1 MVLEIFGVFDLKLYK
16 EKVMVVDNTKEYNAQ
31 SIQVLEGLEPVRK
44 RPGMYIGST
53 GSSGYHHL
61 VYEVVDNSIDEAIAG
76 FCKNIKVI
84 IEPGDIVTVEDDGRG
99 IPVDIHPEYKVSA
112 LQLVMTKLHAGGKFD
127 NKAYKVSGGLHGVG
141 VSVVNALSEFLEVYV
156 KREGKLYYQKYRR
169 GVPETDVLVKKEG
182 IKETGTIV
190 RFKPDREIFDKGVT
204 FNYDVLHARLREL
217 AFLNKGVRIQII
229 DKRGKEEKKDEFYYE
244 GGIVEFV
251 NALTQEMKPISD
263 TFYIYGEKTMSDGKL
278 LITEISFRYTTDYDE
293 IGYSYVNSIKTIEG
307 GTHLTGFRSGL
318 TKVMLEFYEKLGFD
332 KKAKVDISGEDV
344 REGLVYVVS
353 VKLPEPQFEGQTK
366 EKLGNSEVKGLVED
380 IVYEKLVPIF
390 EKNLDTVKKILEKV
404 IEAARAREAARKA
417 RELVRRKSAL
427 DSFSLPGKLADCSER
442 DPEKTELFIV
452 EGESAG
458 GSAKQARSREFQAI
472 LPLKGKI
479 MNAEKAR
486 INKLLDNEE
495 IKTIITAIG
504 TSIADTFDISKIRYG
519 KIIIMTDA
527 DVDGSHIRTLLLTFF
542 YRYMKPLIE
551 EGFIYSAMPP
561 LYKISAG
568 QKHYYAYSDEEKDK
582 IIKELKTKN
591 FTVQRY
597 KGLGEMNPEQLW
609 ETTMNPATRKLL
621 RITLEDAIKANN
633 IFSILMGEDV
643 KKRRIFIESYA
654 KEVVDIDI

>member
-1 MVLEIFGVFDLKLYK
+1 MSDK
-16 EKVMVVDNTKEYNAQ
+16 KEYNAQ
-31 SIQVLEGLEPVRK
+31 DIQVLEGLEPVRK
-44 RPGMYIGST
+44 RPGMYVGST
-53 GSSGYHHL
+53 GPSGYHHL

-76 FCKNIKVI
+76 YCKNIKVTI
-84 IEPGDIVTVEDDGRG
+84 YPGDVVEVEDDGRG
-99 IPVDIHPEYKVSA
+99 IPVDIHPQYGISA

-127 NKAYKVSGGLHGVG
+127 NKVYKVSGGLHGVG
-141 VSVVNALSEFLEVYV
+141 VSVVNALSEYLEVFV
-156 KREGKLYYQKYRR
+156 KRDGKLYYQRYRR
-169 GVPETDVLVKKEG
+169 GVPETDVIVKKEG
-182 IKETGTIV
+182 VEGTGTIV
-190 RFKPDREIFDKGVT
+190 RFKPDKTIFDKGVT
-204 FNYDVLHARLREL
+204 FNYEVLHSRLNEL
-217 AFLNKGVRIQII
+217 AFLNKGVRIELVDERIK
-229 DKRGKEEKKDEFYYE
+229 KRDVFYYE

-251 NALTQEMKPISD
+251 EALTKENKCITG
-263 TFYIYGEKTMSDGKL
+263 TFYIYGENSLSDGRP
-278 LITEISFRYTTDYDE
+278 IIVEIAFRYTTEYDE
-293 IGYSYVNSIKTIEG
+293 IGYTYVNSIKTIEG

-332 KKAKVDISGEDV
+332 KKAKIELTGEDI
-344 REGLVYVVS
+344 REGIVYVVS

-366 EKLGNSEVKGLVED
+366 TKLGNSEVRSIVED

-390 EKNLDTVKKILEKV
+390 EKNLDAVKKVLEKA

-427 DSFSLPGKLADCSER
+427 DSFMLPSKLADCSER

-458 GSAKQARSREFQAI
+458 GSAKQARNREFQAI
-472 LPLKGKI
+472 LPLRGKI
-479 MNAEKAR
+479 LNAEKAR
-486 INKLLDNEE
+486 LARLLDNEE

-504 TSIADTFDISKIRYG
+504 TGIAEDFDISKVRYG

-551 EGFIYSAMPP
+551 EGYIYSALPP
-561 LYKISAG
+561 LYKISVG
-568 QKHYYAYSDEEKDK
+568 KTNYYAYSDEEKEK
-582 IIKELKTKN
+582 IVRSLKGKN

-609 ETTMNPATRKLL
+609 ETTMNPETRKLL
-621 RITLEDAIKANN
+621 KITLEDAIKANN

-643 KKRRIFIESYA
+643 KRRKEFIETYA
-654 KEVVDIDI
+654 KEVVEIDI

>member
-1 MVLEIFGVFDLKLYK
+1 
-16 EKVMVVDNTKEYNAQ
+16 MVVDNTKEYNAQ

-217 AFLNKGVRIQII
+217 AFLNKGVRIQIT

-504 TSIADTFDISKIRYG
+504 TGIADTFDISKIRYG

>member
-1 MVLEIFGVFDLKLYK
+1 MSDK
-16 EKVMVVDNTKEYNAQ
+16 KEYNAQ
-31 SIQVLEGLEPVRK
+31 DIQVLEGLEPVRK
-44 RPGMYIGST
+44 RPGMYVGST
-53 GSSGYHHL
+53 GPSGYHHL

-76 FCKNIKVI
+76 YCKNIKVTI
-84 IEPGDIVTVEDDGRG
+84 HPGDIVEVEDDGRG
-99 IPVDIHPEYKVSA
+99 IPVDIHPQYGISA

-127 NKAYKVSGGLHGVG
+127 NKVYKVSGGLHGVG
-141 VSVVNALSEFLEVYV
+141 VSVVNALSEYLEVFV
-156 KREGKLYYQKYRR
+156 KRDGKLYYQRYRR
-169 GVPETDVLVKKEG
+169 GVPETDVIVKKEG
-182 IKETGTIV
+182 VEGTGTIV
-190 RFKPDREIFDKGVT
+190 RFKPDKTIFDKGVT
-204 FNYDVLHARLREL
+204 FNYEVLHSRLNEL
-217 AFLNKGVRIQII
+217 AFLNKGVRIELVDERIK
-229 DKRGKEEKKDEFYYE
+229 KRDVFYYE

-251 NALTQEMKPISD
+251 EALTKENKCITG
-263 TFYIYGEKTMSDGKL
+263 TFYIYGENSLSDSRP
-278 LITEISFRYTTDYDE
+278 IIVEIAFRYTTEYDE
-293 IGYSYVNSIKTIEG
+293 IGYTYVNSIKTIEG

-332 KKAKVDISGEDV
+332 KKAKIELTGEDI
-344 REGLVYVVS
+344 REGIVYVVS

-366 EKLGNSEVKGLVED
+366 TKLGNSEVRSIVED

-390 EKNLDTVKKILEKV
+390 EKNLDAVKKILEKA

-427 DSFSLPGKLADCSER
+427 DSFMLPSKLADCSER

-458 GSAKQARSREFQAI
+458 GSAKQARNREFQAI
-472 LPLKGKI
+472 LPLRGKI
-479 MNAEKAR
+479 LNAEKAR
-486 INKLLDNEE
+486 LARLLDNEE

-504 TSIADTFDISKIRYG
+504 TGIAEDFDVSKVRYG

-551 EGFIYSAMPP
+551 EGYIYSALPP
-561 LYKISAG
+561 LYKISVG
-568 QKHYYAYSDEEKDK
+568 KTNYYAYSDEEKEK
-582 IIKELKTKN
+582 IVKSLKGKN

-609 ETTMNPATRKLL
+609 ETTMNPETRKLL
-621 RITLEDAIKANN
+621 KITLEDAIKANN

-643 KKRRIFIESYA
+643 KKRKEFIETYA
-654 KEVVDIDI
+654 KEVVEIDI

>member
-1 MVLEIFGVFDLKLYK
+1 MSDK
-16 EKVMVVDNTKEYNAQ
+16 KEYNAQ
-31 SIQVLEGLEPVRK
+31 DIQVLEGLEPVRK
-44 RPGMYIGST
+44 RPGMYVGST
-53 GSSGYHHL
+53 GPSGYHHL

-76 FCKNIKVI
+76 YCKNIKVTI
-84 IEPGDIVTVEDDGRG
+84 HPGDIVEVEDDGRG
-99 IPVDIHPEYKVSA
+99 IPVDIHPQYGISA

-127 NKAYKVSGGLHGVG
+127 NKVYKVSGGLHGVG
-141 VSVVNALSEFLEVYV
+141 VSVVNALSEYLEVFV
-156 KREGKLYYQKYRR
+156 KRDGKLYYQRYRR
-169 GVPETDVLVKKEG
+169 GVPETDVIVKKEG
-182 IKETGTIV
+182 VEGTGTIV
-190 RFKPDREIFDKGVT
+190 RFKPDKTIFDKGVT
-204 FNYDVLHARLREL
+204 FNYEVLHSRLNEL
-217 AFLNKGVRIQII
+217 AFLNKGVRIELVDERIK
-229 DKRGKEEKKDEFYYE
+229 KRDVFYYE

-251 NALTQEMKPISD
+251 EALTKENKCITG
-263 TFYIYGEKTMSDGKL
+263 TFYIYGENSLSDGRP
-278 LITEISFRYTTDYDE
+278 IIVEIAFRYTTEYDE
-293 IGYSYVNSIKTIEG
+293 IGYTYVNSIKTIEG

-332 KKAKVDISGEDV
+332 KKAKIELTGEDI
-344 REGLVYVVS
+344 REGIAYVVS

-366 EKLGNSEVKGLVED
+366 TKLGNSEVRSIVED

-390 EKNLDTVKKILEKV
+390 EKNLDAVKKILEKA

-427 DSFSLPGKLADCSER
+427 DSFMLPSKLADCSER

-458 GSAKQARSREFQAI
+458 GSAKQARNREFQAI
-472 LPLKGKI
+472 LPLRGKI
-479 MNAEKAR
+479 LNAEKAR
-486 INKLLDNEE
+486 LARLLDNEE

-504 TSIADTFDISKIRYG
+504 TGIAEDFDISKARYG

-551 EGFIYSAMPP
+551 EGYIYSALPP
-561 LYKISAG
+561 LYKISVG
-568 QKHYYAYSDEEKDK
+568 KTNYYAYSDEEKGK
-582 IIKELKTKN
+582 IVKSLKGKN

-609 ETTMNPATRKLL
+609 ETTMNPETRKLL
-621 RITLEDAIKANN
+621 KITLEDAIKANN

-643 KKRRIFIESYA
+643 KKRKEFIETYA
-654 KEVVDIDI
+654 KEVVEIDI

>member
-1 MVLEIFGVFDLKLYK
+1 MSDK
-16 EKVMVVDNTKEYNAQ
+16 KEYNAQ
-31 SIQVLEGLEPVRK
+31 DIQVLEGLEPVRK
-44 RPGMYIGST
+44 RPGMYVGST
-53 GSSGYHHL
+53 GPSGYHHL

-76 FCKNIKVI
+76 YCKNIKVTI
-84 IEPGDIVTVEDDGRG
+84 HPGDIVEVEDDGRG
-99 IPVDIHPEYKVSA
+99 IPVDIHPQYGISA

-127 NKAYKVSGGLHGVG
+127 NKVYKVSGGLHGVG
-141 VSVVNALSEFLEVYV
+141 VSVVNALSEYLEVFV
-156 KREGKLYYQKYRR
+156 KRDGKLYYQRYRR
-169 GVPETDVLVKKEG
+169 GVPETDVIVKKECVEG
-182 IKETGTIV
+182 TGTIV
-190 RFKPDREIFDKGVT
+190 RFKPDKTIFDKGVT
-204 FNYDVLHARLREL
+204 FNYEVLHSRLNEL
-217 AFLNKGVRIQII
+217 AFLNKGVRIELVDERIK
-229 DKRGKEEKKDEFYYE
+229 KRDVFYYE

-251 NALTQEMKPISD
+251 EALTKENKCITG
-263 TFYIYGEKTMSDGKL
+263 TFYIYGENSLSDGRT
-278 LITEISFRYTTDYDE
+278 IIVEIAFRYTTEYDE
-293 IGYSYVNSIKTIEG
+293 IGYTYVNSIKTIEG

-332 KKAKVDISGEDV
+332 KKAKIELTGEDI
-344 REGLVYVVS
+344 REGIAYVVS

-366 EKLGNSEVKGLVED
+366 TKLGNSEVRSIVED

-390 EKNLDTVKKILEKV
+390 EKNLDAVKKILEKA

-427 DSFSLPGKLADCSER
+427 DSFMLPSKLADCSER

-458 GSAKQARSREFQAI
+458 GSAKQARNREFQAI
-472 LPLKGKI
+472 LPLRGKI
-479 MNAEKAR
+479 LNAEKAR
-486 INKLLDNEE
+486 LARLLDNEE

-504 TSIADTFDISKIRYG
+504 TGIAEDFDISKARYG

-551 EGFIYSAMPP
+551 EGYIYSALPP
-561 LYKISAG
+561 LYKISVG
-568 QKHYYAYSDEEKDK
+568 KTNYYAYSDEEKEK
-582 IIKELKTKN
+582 IVKSLKGKN

-609 ETTMNPATRKLL
+609 ETTMNPETRKLL
-621 RITLEDAIKANN
+621 KITLEDAIKANN

-643 KKRRIFIESYA
+643 KKRKEFIETYA
-654 KEVVDIDI
+654 KEVVEIDI

>member
-1 MVLEIFGVFDLKLYK
+1 MSDK
-16 EKVMVVDNTKEYNAQ
+16 KEYNAQ
-31 SIQVLEGLEPVRK
+31 DIQVLEGLEPVRK
-44 RPGMYIGST
+44 RPGMYVGST
-53 GSSGYHHL
+53 GPSGYHHL

-76 FCKNIKVI
+76 YCKNIKVTI
-84 IEPGDIVTVEDDGRG
+84 HPGDVVEVEDDGRG
-99 IPVDIHPEYKVSA
+99 IPVDIHPQYGISA

-127 NKAYKVSGGLHGVG
+127 NKVYKVSGGLHGVG
-141 VSVVNALSEFLEVYV
+141 VSVVNALSEYLEVFV
-156 KREGKLYYQKYRR
+156 KRDGKLYYQRYRR
-169 GVPETDVLVKKEG
+169 GIPETDVIVKKEG
-182 IKETGTIV
+182 VEGTGTIV
-190 RFKPDREIFDKGVT
+190 RFKPDKTIFDKGVT
-204 FNYDVLHARLREL
+204 FNYEVLHSRLNEL
-217 AFLNKGVRIQII
+217 AFLNKGVRIELVDERIG
-229 DKRGKEEKKDEFYYE
+229 KRDVFYYE

-251 NALTQEMKPISD
+251 EALTKENKCITG
-263 TFYIYGEKTMSDGKL
+263 TFYIYSENSLSDGRP
-278 LITEISFRYTTDYDE
+278 IIVEIAFRYTTEYDE
-293 IGYSYVNSIKTIEG
+293 IGYTYVNSIKTIEG

-332 KKAKVDISGEDV
+332 KKAKIELTGEDI
-344 REGLVYVVS
+344 REGIVYVVS

-366 EKLGNSEVKGLVED
+366 TKLGNSEVRSIVED

-390 EKNLDTVKKILEKV
+390 EKNLDAVKKILEKA

-427 DSFSLPGKLADCSER
+427 DSFMLPSKLADCSER

-458 GSAKQARSREFQAI
+458 GSAKQARNREFQAI
-472 LPLKGKI
+472 LPLRGKI
-479 MNAEKAR
+479 LNAEKAR
-486 INKLLDNEE
+486 LARLLDNEE

-504 TSIADTFDISKIRYG
+504 TGIAEDFDISKVRYG

-551 EGFIYSAMPP
+551 EGYVYSALPP
-561 LYKISAG
+561 LYKISVG
-568 QKHYYAYSDEEKDK
+568 KTNYYAYSDEEKEK
-582 IIKELKTKN
+582 IVKSLKGKN

-609 ETTMNPATRKLL
+609 ETTMNPETRKLL
-621 RITLEDAIKANN
+621 KITLEDAIKANN

-643 KKRRIFIESYA
+643 KRRKEFIETYA
-654 KEVVDIDI
+654 KEVVEIDI

>member
-1 MVLEIFGVFDLKLYK
+1 MEIFGVFDLKLYK

-217 AFLNKGVRIQII
+217 AFLNKGVRIQIT

-504 TSIADTFDISKIRYG
+504 TGIADTFDISKIRYG

>member
-1 MVLEIFGVFDLKLYK
+1 MNDK
-16 EKVMVVDNTKEYNAQ
+16 KEYNAQ
-31 SIQVLEGLEPVRK
+31 DIQVLEGLEPVRK
-44 RPGMYIGST
+44 RPGMYVGST
-53 GSSGYHHL
+53 GPSGYHHL

-76 FCKNIKVI
+76 YCKNIKVTI
-84 IEPGDIVTVEDDGRG
+84 HPGDIVEVEDDGRG
-99 IPVDIHPEYKVSA
+99 IPVDIHPQYGISA

-127 NKAYKVSGGLHGVG
+127 NKVYKVSGGLHGVG
-141 VSVVNALSEFLEVYV
+141 VSVVNALSEYLEVFV
-156 KREGKLYYQKYRR
+156 KRDGKLYYQRYRR
-169 GVPETDVLVKKEG
+169 GVPETDVIVKKEG
-182 IKETGTIV
+182 VEGTGTIV
-190 RFKPDREIFDKGVT
+190 RFKPDKTIFDKGVT
-204 FNYDVLHARLREL
+204 FNYEVLHSRLNEL
-217 AFLNKGVRIQII
+217 AFLNKGVRIELVDERIK
-229 DKRGKEEKKDEFYYE
+229 KRDVFYYE

-251 NALTQEMKPISD
+251 EALTKENKCITG
-263 TFYIYGEKTMSDGKL
+263 TFYIYGENSLSDGRT
-278 LITEISFRYTTDYDE
+278 IIVEIAFRYTTEYDE
-293 IGYSYVNSIKTIEG
+293 IGYTYVNSIKTIEG

-332 KKAKVDISGEDV
+332 KKAKIELTGEDI
-344 REGLVYVVS
+344 REGIAYVVS

-366 EKLGNSEVKGLVED
+366 TKLGNSEVRSIVED

-390 EKNLDTVKKILEKV
+390 EKNLDAVKKILEKA

-427 DSFSLPGKLADCSER
+427 DSFMLPSKLADCSER

-458 GSAKQARSREFQAI
+458 GSAKQARNREFQAI
-472 LPLKGKI
+472 LPLRGKI
-479 MNAEKAR
+479 LNAEKAR
-486 INKLLDNEE
+486 LARLLDNEE

-504 TSIADTFDISKIRYG
+504 TGIAEDFDISKARYG

-551 EGFIYSAMPP
+551 EGYIYSALPP
-561 LYKISAG
+561 LYKISVG
-568 QKHYYAYSDEEKDK
+568 KTNYYAYSDEEKEK
-582 IIKELKTKN
+582 IVKSLKGKN

-609 ETTMNPATRKLL
+609 ETTMNPETRKLL
-621 RITLEDAIKANN
+621 KITLEDAIKANN

-643 KKRRIFIESYA
+643 KKRKEFIETYA
-654 KEVVDIDI
+654 KEVVEIDI

>member
-1 MVLEIFGVFDLKLYK
+1 MSDK
-16 EKVMVVDNTKEYNAQ
+16 KEYNAQ
-31 SIQVLEGLEPVRK
+31 DIQVLEGLEPVRK
-44 RPGMYIGST
+44 RPGMYVGST
-53 GSSGYHHL
+53 GPSGYHHL

-76 FCKNIKVI
+76 YCKNIKVTI
-84 IEPGDIVTVEDDGRG
+84 HPGDIVEVEDDGRG
-99 IPVDIHPEYKVSA
+99 IPVDIHPQYGISA

-127 NKAYKVSGGLHGVG
+127 NKVYKVSGGLHGVG
-141 VSVVNALSEFLEVYV
+141 VSVVNALSEYLEVFV
-156 KREGKLYYQKYRR
+156 KRDGKLYYQRYRR
-169 GVPETDVLVKKEG
+169 GVPETDVIVKKEG
-182 IKETGTIV
+182 VEGTGTIV
-190 RFKPDREIFDKGVT
+190 RFKPDKTIFDKGVT
-204 FNYDVLHARLREL
+204 FNYEVLHSRLNEL
-217 AFLNKGVRIQII
+217 AFLNKGVRIELVDERIK
-229 DKRGKEEKKDEFYYE
+229 KRDVFYYE

-251 NALTQEMKPISD
+251 EALTKENKCITG
-263 TFYIYGEKTMSDGKL
+263 TFYIYGENSLSDGRP
-278 LITEISFRYTTDYDE
+278 IIVEIAFRYTTEYDE
-293 IGYSYVNSIKTIEG
+293 IGYTYVNSIKTIEG

-332 KKAKVDISGEDV
+332 KKAKIELTGEDI
-344 REGLVYVVS
+344 REGIVYVVS

-366 EKLGNSEVKGLVED
+366 TKLGNSEVRSIVED

-390 EKNLDTVKKILEKV
+390 EKNLDAVKKILEKA

-427 DSFSLPGKLADCSER
+427 DSFMLPSKLADCSER

-458 GSAKQARSREFQAI
+458 GSAKQARNREFQAI
-472 LPLKGKI
+472 LPLRGKI
-479 MNAEKAR
+479 LNAEKAR
-486 INKLLDNEE
+486 LARLLDNEE

-504 TSIADTFDISKIRYG
+504 TGIAEDFDISKVRYG

-551 EGFIYSAMPP
+551 EGYIYSALPP
-561 LYKISAG
+561 LYKISVG
-568 QKHYYAYSDEEKDK
+568 KTNYYAYSDEEKEK
-582 IIKELKTKN
+582 IVKSLKGKN

-609 ETTMNPATRKLL
+609 ETTMNPETRKLL
-621 RITLEDAIKANN
+621 KITLEDAIKANN

-643 KKRRIFIESYA
+643 KRRKEFIETYA
-654 KEVVDIDI
+654 KEVVEIDI

>member
-1 MVLEIFGVFDLKLYK
+1 MSDK
-16 EKVMVVDNTKEYNAQ
+16 KEYNAQ
-31 SIQVLEGLEPVRK
+31 DIQVLEGLEPVRK
-44 RPGMYIGST
+44 RPGMYVGST
-53 GSSGYHHL
+53 GPSGYHHL

-76 FCKNIKVI
+76 YCKNIKVTI
-84 IEPGDIVTVEDDGRG
+84 HPGDVVEVEDDGRG
-99 IPVDIHPEYKVSA
+99 IPVDIHPQYGISA

-127 NKAYKVSGGLHGVG
+127 NKVYKVSGGLHGVG
-141 VSVVNALSEFLEVYV
+141 VSVVNALSEYLEVFV
-156 KREGKLYYQKYRR
+156 KRDGKLYYQRYRR
-169 GVPETDVLVKKEG
+169 GIPETDVIVKKEG
-182 IKETGTIV
+182 VEGTGTIV
-190 RFKPDREIFDKGVT
+190 RFKPDKTIFDKGVT
-204 FNYDVLHARLREL
+204 FNYEVLHSRLNEL
-217 AFLNKGVRIQII
+217 AFLNKGVRIELVDERIK
-229 DKRGKEEKKDEFYYE
+229 KRDVFYYE

-251 NALTQEMKPISD
+251 EALTKENKCITG
-263 TFYIYGEKTMSDGKL
+263 TFYIYGENSLSDGRP
-278 LITEISFRYTTDYDE
+278 IIVEIAFRYTTEYDE
-293 IGYSYVNSIKTIEG
+293 IGYTYVNSIKTIEG

-332 KKAKVDISGEDV
+332 KKAKIELTGEDI
-344 REGLVYVVS
+344 REGIVYVVS

-366 EKLGNSEVKGLVED
+366 TKLGNSEVRSIVED

-390 EKNLDTVKKILEKV
+390 EKNLDAVKKILEKA

-427 DSFSLPGKLADCSER
+427 DSFMLPSKLADCSER

-458 GSAKQARSREFQAI
+458 GSAKQARNREFQAI
-472 LPLKGKI
+472 LPLRGKI
-479 MNAEKAR
+479 LNAEKAR
-486 INKLLDNEE
+486 LARLLDNEE

-504 TSIADTFDISKIRYG
+504 TGIAEDFDISKVRYG

-551 EGFIYSAMPP
+551 EGYVYSALPP
-561 LYKISAG
+561 LYKISVG
-568 QKHYYAYSDEEKDK
+568 RTNYYAYSDEEKEK
-582 IIKELKTKN
+582 IVRSLKGKN

-609 ETTMNPATRKLL
+609 ETTMNPETRKLL
-621 RITLEDAIKANN
+621 KITLEDAIKANN

-643 KKRRIFIESYA
+643 KRRKEFIETYA
-654 KEVVDIDI
+654 KEVVEIDI

>member
-1 MVLEIFGVFDLKLYK
+1 MSDK
-16 EKVMVVDNTKEYNAQ
+16 KEYNAQ
-31 SIQVLEGLEPVRK
+31 DIQVLEGLEPVRK
-44 RPGMYIGST
+44 RPGMYVGST
-53 GSSGYHHL
+53 GPSGYHHL

-76 FCKNIKVI
+76 YCKNIKVTI
-84 IEPGDIVTVEDDGRG
+84 HPGDIVEVEDDGRG
-99 IPVDIHPEYKVSA
+99 IPVDIHPQYGISA

-127 NKAYKVSGGLHGVG
+127 NKVYKVSGGLHGVG
-141 VSVVNALSEFLEVYV
+141 VSVVNALSEYLEVFV
-156 KREGKLYYQKYRR
+156 KRDGKLYYQRYRR
-169 GVPETDVLVKKEG
+169 GVSETDVIVKKEG
-182 IKETGTIV
+182 VEGTGTIV
-190 RFKPDREIFDKGVT
+190 RFKPDKTIFDKGVT
-204 FNYDVLHARLREL
+204 FNYEVLHSRLNEL
-217 AFLNKGVRIQII
+217 AFLNKGVRIELVDERIK
-229 DKRGKEEKKDEFYYE
+229 KRDVFYYE

-251 NALTQEMKPISD
+251 EALTKENKCITG
-263 TFYIYGEKTMSDGKL
+263 TFYIYGENSLSDGRT
-278 LITEISFRYTTDYDE
+278 IIVEIAFRYTTEYDE
-293 IGYSYVNSIKTIEG
+293 IGYTYVNSIKTIEG

-332 KKAKVDISGEDV
+332 KKAKIELTGEDI
-344 REGLVYVVS
+344 REGIAYVVS

-366 EKLGNSEVKGLVED
+366 TKLGNSEVRSIVED

-390 EKNLDTVKKILEKV
+390 EKNLDAVKKILEKA

-427 DSFSLPGKLADCSER
+427 DSFMLPSKLADCSER

-458 GSAKQARSREFQAI
+458 GSAKQARNREFQAI
-472 LPLKGKI
+472 LPLRGKI
-479 MNAEKAR
+479 LNAEKAR
-486 INKLLDNEE
+486 LARLLDNEE

-504 TSIADTFDISKIRYG
+504 TGIAEDFDISKARYG

-551 EGFIYSAMPP
+551 EGYIYSALPP
-561 LYKISAG
+561 LYKISVG
-568 QKHYYAYSDEEKDK
+568 KTNYYAYSDEEKEK
-582 IIKELKTKN
+582 IVKSLKGKN

-609 ETTMNPATRKLL
+609 ETTMNPETRKLL
-621 RITLEDAIKANN
+621 KITLEDAIKANN

-643 KKRRIFIESYA
+643 KKRKEFIETYA
-654 KEVVDIDI
+654 KEVVEIDI

>member
-1 MVLEIFGVFDLKLYK
+1 MSDK
-16 EKVMVVDNTKEYNAQ
+16 KEYNAQ
-31 SIQVLEGLEPVRK
+31 DIQVLEGLEPVRK
-44 RPGMYIGST
+44 RPGMYVGST
-53 GSSGYHHL
+53 GPSGYHHL

-76 FCKNIKVI
+76 YCKNIKVTI
-84 IEPGDIVTVEDDGRG
+84 HPGDIVEVEDDGRG
-99 IPVDIHPEYKVSA
+99 IPVDIHPQYGISA

-127 NKAYKVSGGLHGVG
+127 NKVYKVSGGLHGVG
-141 VSVVNALSEFLEVYV
+141 VSVVNALSEYLEVFV
-156 KREGKLYYQKYRR
+156 KRDGKLYYQRYRR
-169 GVPETDVLVKKEG
+169 GVPETDVIVKKEG
-182 IKETGTIV
+182 VEGTGTIV
-190 RFKPDREIFDKGVT
+190 RFKPDKTIFDKGVT
-204 FNYDVLHARLREL
+204 FNYEVLHSRLNEL
-217 AFLNKGVRIQII
+217 AFLNKGVRIELVDERIK
-229 DKRGKEEKKDEFYYE
+229 KRDVFYYE

-251 NALTQEMKPISD
+251 EALTKENKCITG
-263 TFYIYGEKTMSDGKL
+263 TFYIYGENSLSDGRP
-278 LITEISFRYTTDYDE
+278 IIVEIAFRYTTEYDE
-293 IGYSYVNSIKTIEG
+293 IGYTYVNSIKTIEG

-332 KKAKVDISGEDV
+332 KKAKIELTGEDI
-344 REGLVYVVS
+344 REGIAYVVS

-366 EKLGNSEVKGLVED
+366 TKLGNSEVRSIVED

-390 EKNLDTVKKILEKV
+390 EKNLDAVKKILEKA

-427 DSFSLPGKLADCSER
+427 DSFMLPSKLADCSER

-458 GSAKQARSREFQAI
+458 GSAKQARNREFQAI
-472 LPLKGKI
+472 LPLRGKI
-479 MNAEKAR
+479 LNAEKAR
-486 INKLLDNEE
+486 LARLLDNEE

-504 TSIADTFDISKIRYG
+504 TGIAEDFDISKARYG

-551 EGFIYSAMPP
+551 EGYIYSALPP
-561 LYKISAG
+561 LYKISVG
-568 QKHYYAYSDEEKDK
+568 KTNYYAYSDEEKEK
-582 IIKELKTKN
+582 IVKSLKGKN

-609 ETTMNPATRKLL
+609 ETTMNPETRKLL
-621 RITLEDAIKANN
+621 KITLEDAIKANN

-643 KKRRIFIESYA
+643 RKRKEFIETYA
-654 KEVVDIDI
+654 KEVVEIDI

>member
-1 MVLEIFGVFDLKLYK
+1 MSDK
-16 EKVMVVDNTKEYNAQ
+16 KEYNAQ
-31 SIQVLEGLEPVRK
+31 DIQVLEGLEPVRK
-44 RPGMYIGST
+44 RPGMYVGST
-53 GSSGYHHL
+53 GPSGYHHL

-76 FCKNIKVI
+76 YCKNIKVTI
-84 IEPGDIVTVEDDGRG
+84 HPGDIVEVEDDGRG
-99 IPVDIHPEYKVSA
+99 IPVDIHPQYGISA

-127 NKAYKVSGGLHGVG
+127 NKVYKVSGGLHGVG
-141 VSVVNALSEFLEVYV
+141 VSVVNALSEYLEVFV
-156 KREGKLYYQKYRR
+156 KRGGKLYYQRYRR
-169 GVPETDVLVKKEG
+169 GVPETDVIVKKEG
-182 IKETGTIV
+182 VEGTGTIV
-190 RFKPDREIFDKGVT
+190 RFKPDKTIFDKGVT
-204 FNYDVLHARLREL
+204 FNYEVLHSRLNEL
-217 AFLNKGVRIQII
+217 AFLNKGVRIELVDERIG
-229 DKRGKEEKKDEFYYE
+229 KRDVFYYE

-251 NALTQEMKPISD
+251 EALTKENKCITG
-263 TFYIYGEKTMSDGKL
+263 TFYIYGENSLSDGRP
-278 LITEISFRYTTDYDE
+278 IIVEIAFRYTTEYDE
-293 IGYSYVNSIKTIEG
+293 IGYTYVNSIKTIEG

-332 KKAKVDISGEDV
+332 KKAKIELTGEDI
-344 REGLVYVVS
+344 REGIVYVVS

-366 EKLGNSEVKGLVED
+366 TKLGNSEVRSIVED

-390 EKNLDTVKKILEKV
+390 EKNLDAVKKILEKA

-427 DSFSLPGKLADCSER
+427 DSFMLPSKLADCSER

-458 GSAKQARSREFQAI
+458 GSAKQARNREFQAI
-472 LPLKGKI
+472 LPLRGKI
-479 MNAEKAR
+479 LNAEKAR
-486 INKLLDNEE
+486 LARLLDNEE

-504 TSIADTFDISKIRYG
+504 TGIAEDFDISKVRYG

-551 EGFIYSAMPP
+551 EGYIYSALPP
-561 LYKISAG
+561 LYKISVG
-568 QKHYYAYSDEEKDK
+568 KTNYYAYSDEEKEK
-582 IIKELKTKN
+582 IVKSLKGKN

-609 ETTMNPATRKLL
+609 ETTMSPETRKLL
-621 RITLEDAIKANN
+621 KITLEDAIKANN

-643 KKRRIFIESYA
+643 KRRKEFIETYA
-654 KEVVDIDI
+654 KEVVEIDI

>member
-1 MVLEIFGVFDLKLYK
+1 MSDK
-16 EKVMVVDNTKEYNAQ
+16 KEYNAQ
-31 SIQVLEGLEPVRK
+31 DIQVLEGLEPVRK
-44 RPGMYIGST
+44 RPGMYVGST
-53 GSSGYHHL
+53 GPSGYHHL

-76 FCKNIKVI
+76 YCKNIKVTI
-84 IEPGDIVTVEDDGRG
+84 HPGDIVEVEDDGRG
-99 IPVDIHPEYKVSA
+99 IPVDIHPQYGISA

-127 NKAYKVSGGLHGVG
+127 NKVYKVSGGLHGVG
-141 VSVVNALSEFLEVYV
+141 VSVVNALSEYLEVFV
-156 KREGKLYYQKYRR
+156 KRDGKLYYQRYRR
-169 GVPETDVLVKKEG
+169 GVPETDVIVKKEG
-182 IKETGTIV
+182 VEGTGTIV
-190 RFKPDREIFDKGVT
+190 RFKPDKTIFDKGVT
-204 FNYDVLHARLREL
+204 FNYEVLHSRLNEL
-217 AFLNKGVRIQII
+217 AFLNKGVRIELVDERIK
-229 DKRGKEEKKDEFYYE
+229 KRDVFYYE

-251 NALTQEMKPISD
+251 EALTKENKCITG
-263 TFYIYGEKTMSDGKL
+263 TFYIYGENSLSDGRT
-278 LITEISFRYTTDYDE
+278 IIVEIAFRYTTEYDE
-293 IGYSYVNSIKTIEG
+293 IGYTYVNSIKTIEG

-332 KKAKVDISGEDV
+332 KKAKIELTGEDI
-344 REGLVYVVS
+344 REGIAYVVS

-366 EKLGNSEVKGLVED
+366 TKLGNSEVRSIVED

-390 EKNLDTVKKILEKV
+390 EKNLDAVKKILEKA

-427 DSFSLPGKLADCSER
+427 DSFMLPSKLADCSER

-458 GSAKQARSREFQAI
+458 GSAKQARNREFQAI
-472 LPLKGKI
+472 LPLRGKI
-479 MNAEKAR
+479 LNAEKAR
-486 INKLLDNEE
+486 LARLLDNEE

-504 TSIADTFDISKIRYG
+504 TGIAEDFDISKARYG

-551 EGFIYSAMPP
+551 EGYIYSALPP
-561 LYKISAG
+561 LYKISVG
-568 QKHYYAYSDEEKDK
+568 KTNYYAYSDEEKEK
-582 IIKELKTKN
+582 IVKSLKGKN

-609 ETTMNPATRKLL
+609 ETTMNPETRKLL
-621 RITLEDAIKANN
+621 KITLEDAIKANN

-643 KKRRIFIESYA
+643 KKRKEFIETYA
-654 KEVVDIDI
+654 KEVVEIDI

>member
-1 MVLEIFGVFDLKLYK
+1 MSDK
-16 EKVMVVDNTKEYNAQ
+16 KEYNAQ
-31 SIQVLEGLEPVRK
+31 DIQVLEGLEPVRK
-44 RPGMYIGST
+44 RPGMYVGST
-53 GSSGYHHL
+53 GPSGYHHL

-76 FCKNIKVI
+76 YCKNIKVTI
-84 IEPGDIVTVEDDGRG
+84 HPGDIVEVEDDGRG
-99 IPVDIHPEYKVSA
+99 IPVDIHPQYGISA

-127 NKAYKVSGGLHGVG
+127 NKVYKVSGGLHGVG
-141 VSVVNALSEFLEVYV
+141 VSVVNALSEYLEVFV
-156 KREGKLYYQKYRR
+156 KRDGKLYYQRYRR
-169 GVPETDVLVKKEG
+169 GVSETDVIVKKEG
-182 IKETGTIV
+182 VEGTGTIV
-190 RFKPDREIFDKGVT
+190 RFKPDKTIFDKGVT
-204 FNYDVLHARLREL
+204 FNYEVLHSRLNEL
-217 AFLNKGVRIQII
+217 AFLNKGVRIELVDERIK
-229 DKRGKEEKKDEFYYE
+229 KRDVFYYE

-251 NALTQEMKPISD
+251 EALTKENKCITG
-263 TFYIYGEKTMSDGKL
+263 TFYIYGENSLSDGRT
-278 LITEISFRYTTDYDE
+278 IIVEIAFRYTTEYDE
-293 IGYSYVNSIKTIEG
+293 IGYTYVNSIKTVEG

-332 KKAKVDISGEDV
+332 KKAKIELTGEDI
-344 REGLVYVVS
+344 REGIAYVVS

-366 EKLGNSEVKGLVED
+366 TKLGNSEVRSIVED

-390 EKNLDTVKKILEKV
+390 EKNLDAVKKILEKA

-427 DSFSLPGKLADCSER
+427 DSFMLPSKLADCSER

-458 GSAKQARSREFQAI
+458 GSAKQARNREFQAI
-472 LPLKGKI
+472 LPLRGKI
-479 MNAEKAR
+479 LNAEKAR
-486 INKLLDNEE
+486 LARLLDNEE

-504 TSIADTFDISKIRYG
+504 TGIAEDFDISKARYG

-551 EGFIYSAMPP
+551 EGYIYSALPP
-561 LYKISAG
+561 LYKISVG
-568 QKHYYAYSDEEKDK
+568 KTNYYAYSDEEKEK
-582 IIKELKTKN
+582 IVKSLKGKN

-609 ETTMNPATRKLL
+609 ETTMNPETRKLL
-621 RITLEDAIKANN
+621 KITLEDAIKANN

-643 KKRRIFIESYA
+643 KKRKEFIETYA
-654 KEVVDIDI
+654 KEVVEIDI

>member
-1 MVLEIFGVFDLKLYK
+1 MNDK
-16 EKVMVVDNTKEYNAQ
+16 KEYNAQ
-31 SIQVLEGLEPVRK
+31 DIQVLEGLEPVRK
-44 RPGMYIGST
+44 RPGMYVGST
-53 GSSGYHHL
+53 GPSGYHHL

-76 FCKNIKVI
+76 YCKNIKVTI
-84 IEPGDIVTVEDDGRG
+84 HPGDIVEVEDDGRG
-99 IPVDIHPEYKVSA
+99 IPVDIHPQYGISA

-127 NKAYKVSGGLHGVG
+127 NKVYKVSGGLHGVG
-141 VSVVNALSEFLEVYV
+141 VSVVNALSEYLEVFV
-156 KREGKLYYQKYRR
+156 KRDGKLYYQRYRR
-169 GVPETDVLVKKEG
+169 GVPETDVIVKKEG
-182 IKETGTIV
+182 VEGTGTIV
-190 RFKPDREIFDKGVT
+190 RFKPDKTIFDKGVT
-204 FNYDVLHARLREL
+204 FNYEVLHSRLNEL
-217 AFLNKGVRIQII
+217 AFLNKGVRIELVDERIK
-229 DKRGKEEKKDEFYYE
+229 KRDVFYYE

-251 NALTQEMKPISD
+251 EALTKENKCITG
-263 TFYIYGEKTMSDGKL
+263 TFYIYGENSLSDGRT
-278 LITEISFRYTTDYDE
+278 IIVEIAFRYTTEYDE
-293 IGYSYVNSIKTIEG
+293 IGYTYVNSIKTVEG

-332 KKAKVDISGEDV
+332 KKAKIELTGEDI
-344 REGLVYVVS
+344 REGIAYVVS

-366 EKLGNSEVKGLVED
+366 TKLGNSEVRSIVED

-390 EKNLDTVKKILEKV
+390 EKNLDAVKKILEKA

-427 DSFSLPGKLADCSER
+427 DSFMLPSKLADCSER

-458 GSAKQARSREFQAI
+458 GSAKQARNREFQAI
-472 LPLKGKI
+472 LPLRGKI
-479 MNAEKAR
+479 LNAEKAR
-486 INKLLDNEE
+486 LARLLDNEE

-504 TSIADTFDISKIRYG
+504 TGIAEDFDISKARYG

-551 EGFIYSAMPP
+551 EGYIYSALPP
-561 LYKISAG
+561 LYKISVG
-568 QKHYYAYSDEEKDK
+568 KTNYYAYSDEEKEK
-582 IIKELKTKN
+582 IVKSLKGKN

-609 ETTMNPATRKLL
+609 ETTMNPETRKLL
-621 RITLEDAIKANN
+621 KITLEDAIKANN

-643 KKRRIFIESYA
+643 KKRKEFIETYA
-654 KEVVDIDI
+654 KEVVEIDI

>member
-1 MVLEIFGVFDLKLYK
+1 MFGEDV
-16 EKVMVVDNTKEYNAQ
+16 KEYNAQ

-76 FCKNIKVI
+76 FCKNIKVV
-84 IEPGDIVTVEDDGRG
+84 IENGDVVTVEDDGRG
-99 IPVDIHPEYKVSA
+99 IPVDIHPEYGVSA

-141 VSVVNALSEFLEVYV
+141 VSVVNALSEFMEVYV
-156 KREGKLYYQKYRR
+156 KRDGKLFYQKYKR
-169 GVPETDVLVKKEG
+169 GVPETDVVIKKDN

-190 RFKPDREIFDKGVT
+190 KFKPDREIFDKGIT
-204 FNYDVLHARLREL
+204 FNYEILQSRLREL
-217 AFLNKGVRIQII
+217 AFLNKGVRIELI
-229 DKRGKEEKKDEFYYE
+229 DRRGKEEKRDVFYYE

-251 NALTQEMKPISD
+251 NALTEEMKHISN
-263 TFYIYGEKTMSDGKL
+263 TFFISGEKQMSDGRL
-278 LITEISFRYTTDYDE
+278 LIAEIAFRYTTDYDE

-318 TKVMLEFYEKLGFD
+318 TKVMLEFYERLGID
-332 KKAKVDISGEDV
+332 KKAKIDITGEDV

-380 IVYEKLVPIF
+380 IIYEKLVPIF
-390 EKNLDTVKKILEKV
+390 EKNLDEVRKILEKAV
-404 IEAARAREAARKA
+404 EAARAREAARKA

-479 MNAEKAR
+479 INAEKAR
-486 INKLLDNEE
+486 INKLLDNDE

-504 TSIADTFDISKIRYG
+504 TGIADTFEISKIRYG

-542 YRYMKPLIE
+542 YRYMKPLVE
-551 EGFIYSAMPP
+551 EGYVYSALPP
-561 LYKISAG
+561 LYKISVG

-582 IIKELKTKN
+582 IIKEIKAKN

-621 RITLEDAIKANN
+621 KITLEDAIKANN

-643 KKRRIFIESYA
+643 KKRRNFIEMYA
-654 KEVVDIDI
+654 KEVVEIDI

>member
-1 MVLEIFGVFDLKLYK
+1 MSDK
-16 EKVMVVDNTKEYNAQ
+16 KEYNAQ
-31 SIQVLEGLEPVRK
+31 DIQVLEGLEPVRK
-44 RPGMYIGST
+44 RPGMYVGST
-53 GSSGYHHL
+53 GPSGYHHL

-76 FCKNIKVI
+76 YCKNIKVTI
-84 IEPGDIVTVEDDGRG
+84 HPGDVVEVEDDGRG
-99 IPVDIHPEYKVSA
+99 IPVDIHPQYGISA

-127 NKAYKVSGGLHGVG
+127 NKVYKVSGGLHGVG
-141 VSVVNALSEFLEVYV
+141 VSVVNALSEYLEVFV
-156 KREGKLYYQKYRR
+156 KRDGKLYYQRYRR
-169 GVPETDVLVKKEG
+169 GVPETDVIVKKEG
-182 IKETGTIV
+182 VEGTGTIV
-190 RFKPDREIFDKGVT
+190 RFKPDKTIFDKGVT
-204 FNYDVLHARLREL
+204 FNYEVLHSRLNEL
-217 AFLNKGVRIQII
+217 AFLNKGVRIELVDERIG
-229 DKRGKEEKKDEFYYE
+229 KRDVFYYE

-251 NALTQEMKPISD
+251 EALTKENKCITG
-263 TFYIYGEKTMSDGKL
+263 TFYIYGENSLSDGRP
-278 LITEISFRYTTDYDE
+278 IIVEIAFRYTTEYDE
-293 IGYSYVNSIKTIEG
+293 IGYTYVNSIKTIEG

-332 KKAKVDISGEDV
+332 KKAKIELTGEDI
-344 REGLVYVVS
+344 REGIVYVVS

-366 EKLGNSEVKGLVED
+366 TKLGNSEVRSIVED

-390 EKNLDTVKKILEKV
+390 EKNLDAVKKILEKA

-427 DSFSLPGKLADCSER
+427 DSFMLPSKLADCSER

-458 GSAKQARSREFQAI
+458 GSAKQARNREFQAI
-472 LPLKGKI
+472 LPLRGKI
-479 MNAEKAR
+479 LNAEKAR
-486 INKLLDNEE
+486 LARLLDNEE

-504 TSIADTFDISKIRYG
+504 TGIAEDFDISKVRYG

-551 EGFIYSAMPP
+551 EGYVYSALPP
-561 LYKISAG
+561 LYKISVG
-568 QKHYYAYSDEEKDK
+568 KTNYYAYSDEEKEK
-582 IIKELKTKN
+582 IVKSLKGKN

-609 ETTMNPATRKLL
+609 ETTMNPETRKLL
-621 RITLEDAIKANN
+621 KITLEDAIKANN

-643 KKRRIFIESYA
+643 KRRKEFIETYA
-654 KEVVDIDI
+654 KEVVEIDI

>member
-1 MVLEIFGVFDLKLYK
+1 
-16 EKVMVVDNTKEYNAQ
+16 MVVDNTKEYNAQ

-504 TSIADTFDISKIRYG
+504 TGIADTFDISKIRYG

>member
-1 MVLEIFGVFDLKLYK
+1 MSDK
-16 EKVMVVDNTKEYNAQ
+16 KEYNAQ
-31 SIQVLEGLEPVRK
+31 DIQVLEGLEPVRK
-44 RPGMYIGST
+44 RPGMYVGST
-53 GSSGYHHL
+53 GPSGYHHL

-76 FCKNIKVI
+76 YCKNIKVTI
-84 IEPGDIVTVEDDGRG
+84 HPGDIVEVEDDGRG
-99 IPVDIHPEYKVSA
+99 IPVDIHPQYGISA

-127 NKAYKVSGGLHGVG
+127 NKVYKVSGGLHGVG
-141 VSVVNALSEFLEVYV
+141 VSVVNALSEYLEVFV
-156 KREGKLYYQKYRR
+156 KRDGKLYYQRYRR
-169 GVPETDVLVKKEG
+169 GVPETDVIVKKEG
-182 IKETGTIV
+182 VEGAGTIV
-190 RFKPDREIFDKGVT
+190 RFKPDKTIFDKGVT
-204 FNYDVLHARLREL
+204 FNYEVLHSRLNEL
-217 AFLNKGVRIQII
+217 AFLNKGVRIELVDERIG
-229 DKRGKEEKKDEFYYE
+229 KRDVFYYE

-251 NALTQEMKPISD
+251 EALTKENKCITG
-263 TFYIYGEKTMSDGKL
+263 TFYIHGENSLSDSRP
-278 LITEISFRYTTDYDE
+278 IIVEIAFRYTTEYDE
-293 IGYSYVNSIKTIEG
+293 IGYTYVNSIKTIEG

-332 KKAKVDISGEDV
+332 KKAKIELTGEDI
-344 REGLVYVVS
+344 REGIVYVVS

-366 EKLGNSEVKGLVED
+366 TKLGNSEVRSIVED

-390 EKNLDTVKKILEKV
+390 EKNLDAVKKILEKA

-427 DSFSLPGKLADCSER
+427 DSFMLPSKLADCSER

-458 GSAKQARSREFQAI
+458 GSAKQARNREFQAI
-472 LPLKGKI
+472 LPLRGKI
-479 MNAEKAR
+479 LNAEKAR
-486 INKLLDNEE
+486 LAKLLDNEE

-504 TSIADTFDISKIRYG
+504 TGIAEDFDISKVRYG

-551 EGFIYSAMPP
+551 EGYVYSALPP
-561 LYKISAG
+561 LYKISVG
-568 QKHYYAYSDEEKDK
+568 KTNYYAYSDEEKERIVK
-582 IIKELKTKN
+582 SLKGKN

-609 ETTMNPATRKLL
+609 ETTMNPETRKLL
-621 RITLEDAIKANN
+621 KITLEDAIKANN

-643 KKRRIFIESYA
+643 KKRKEFIETYA
-654 KEVVDIDI
+654 KEVVEIDI

>member
-1 MVLEIFGVFDLKLYK
+1 MSDK
-16 EKVMVVDNTKEYNAQ
+16 KEYNAQ
-31 SIQVLEGLEPVRK
+31 DIQVLEGLEPVRK
-44 RPGMYIGST
+44 RPGMYVGST
-53 GSSGYHHL
+53 GPSGYHHL

-76 FCKNIKVI
+76 YCKNIKVTI
-84 IEPGDIVTVEDDGRG
+84 HPGDVVEVEDDGRG
-99 IPVDIHPEYKVSA
+99 IPVDIHPQYGISA

-127 NKAYKVSGGLHGVG
+127 NKVYKVSGGLHGVG
-141 VSVVNALSEFLEVYV
+141 VSVVNALSEYLEVFV
-156 KREGKLYYQKYRR
+156 KRDGKLYYQRYRR
-169 GVPETDVLVKKEG
+169 GVPETDVIVKKEG
-182 IKETGTIV
+182 VEGTGTIV
-190 RFKPDREIFDKGVT
+190 KFKPDKTIFDKGVT
-204 FNYDVLHARLREL
+204 FNYEVLHSRLNEL
-217 AFLNKGVRIQII
+217 AFLNKGVRIELVDERIG
-229 DKRGKEEKKDEFYYE
+229 KRDVFYYE

-251 NALTQEMKPISD
+251 EALTKENKCITG
-263 TFYIYGEKTMSDGKL
+263 TFYIYGENSLSDGRP
-278 LITEISFRYTTDYDE
+278 IIVEIAFRYTTEYDE
-293 IGYSYVNSIKTIEG
+293 IGYTYVNSIKTIEG

-332 KKAKVDISGEDV
+332 KKAKIELTGEDI
-344 REGLVYVVS
+344 REGIVYVVS

-366 EKLGNSEVKGLVED
+366 TKLGNSEVRSIVED

-390 EKNLDTVKKILEKV
+390 EKNLDAVKKILEKA

-427 DSFSLPGKLADCSER
+427 DSFMLPSKLADCSER

-458 GSAKQARSREFQAI
+458 GSAKQARNREFQAI
-472 LPLKGKI
+472 LPLRGKI
-479 MNAEKAR
+479 LNAEKAR
-486 INKLLDNEE
+486 LARLLDNEE

-504 TSIADTFDISKIRYG
+504 TGIAEDFDISKVRYG

-551 EGFIYSAMPP
+551 EGYVYSALPP
-561 LYKISAG
+561 LYKISVG
-568 QKHYYAYSDEEKDK
+568 KTNYYAYSDEEKEK
-582 IIKELKTKN
+582 IVKSLKGKN

-609 ETTMNPATRKLL
+609 ETTMNPETRKLL
-621 RITLEDAIKANN
+621 KITLEDAIKANN

-643 KKRRIFIESYA
+643 KKRKEFIETYA
-654 KEVVDIDI
+654 KEVVEIDI

>member
-1 MVLEIFGVFDLKLYK
+1 MSDK
-16 EKVMVVDNTKEYNAQ
+16 KEYNAQ
-31 SIQVLEGLEPVRK
+31 DIQVLEGLEPVRK
-44 RPGMYIGST
+44 RPGMYVGST
-53 GSSGYHHL
+53 GPSGYHHL

-76 FCKNIKVI
+76 YCKNIKVTI
-84 IEPGDIVTVEDDGRG
+84 HPGDIVEVEDDGRG
-99 IPVDIHPEYKVSA
+99 IPVDIHPQYGISA

-127 NKAYKVSGGLHGVG
+127 NKVYKVSGGLHGVG
-141 VSVVNALSEFLEVYV
+141 VSVVNALSEYLEVFV
-156 KREGKLYYQKYRR
+156 KRGGKLYYQRYRR
-169 GVPETDVLVKKEG
+169 GVPETDVIVKKEG
-182 IKETGTIV
+182 VEGTGTIV
-190 RFKPDREIFDKGVT
+190 KFKPDKTIFDKGVT
-204 FNYDVLHARLREL
+204 FNYEVLHSRLNEL
-217 AFLNKGVRIQII
+217 AFLNKGVRIELVDERIG
-229 DKRGKEEKKDEFYYE
+229 KRDVFYYE

-251 NALTQEMKPISD
+251 EALTKENKCITG
-263 TFYIYGEKTMSDGKL
+263 TFYIYGENSLSDGRP
-278 LITEISFRYTTDYDE
+278 IIVEIAFRYTTEYDE
-293 IGYSYVNSIKTIEG
+293 IGYTYVNSIKTIEG

-332 KKAKVDISGEDV
+332 KKAKIELTGEDI
-344 REGLVYVVS
+344 REGIVYVVS

-366 EKLGNSEVKGLVED
+366 TKLGNSEVRSIVED

-390 EKNLDTVKKILEKV
+390 EKNLDAVKKILEKA

-427 DSFSLPGKLADCSER
+427 DSFMLPSKLADCSER

-458 GSAKQARSREFQAI
+458 GSAKQARNREFQAI
-472 LPLKGKI
+472 LPLRGKI
-479 MNAEKAR
+479 LNAEKAR
-486 INKLLDNEE
+486 LARLLDNEE

-504 TSIADTFDISKIRYG
+504 TGIAEDFDISKVRYG

-551 EGFIYSAMPP
+551 EGYVYSALPP
-561 LYKISAG
+561 LYKISVGKAN
-568 QKHYYAYSDEEKDK
+568 YYAYSDEEKEK
-582 IIKELKTKN
+582 IVKSLKGKN

-609 ETTMNPATRKLL
+609 ETTMNPETRKLL
-621 RITLEDAIKANN
+621 KITLEDAIKANN

-643 KKRRIFIESYA
+643 KKRKEFIETYA
-654 KEVVDIDI
+654 KEVVEIDI

>member
-1 MVLEIFGVFDLKLYK
+1 MADK
-16 EKVMVVDNTKEYNAQ
+16 EVREYNAET
-31 SIQVLEGLEPVRK
+31 IQVLEGLEPVRK

-61 VYEVVDNSIDEAIAG
+61 IYEVVDNSIDEAIAG
-76 FCKNIKVI
+76 YCKNIRVTIDK
-84 IEPGDIVTVEDDGRG
+84 GDVVSVEDDGRG
-99 IPVDIHPEYKVSA
+99 IPVDIHPEHKVSA

-141 VSVVNALSEFLEVYV
+141 VSVVNALSEYLEVYV
-156 KREGKLYYQKYRR
+156 KRNGKLYYQKYRR
-169 GVPETDVLVKKEG
+169 GIPESEVIVKKEG
-182 IKETGTIV
+182 IKDTGTTVI
-190 RFKPDREIFDKGVT
+190 FKPDREIFDKDVS
-204 FNYDVLHARLREL
+204 FNYDILQARLREL
-217 AFLNKGVRIQII
+217 AFLNKGVRIELI
-229 DKRGKEEKKDEFYYE
+229 DRRKEERRDVFYYE

-251 NALTQEMKPISD
+251 NALTEEMRPISD
-263 TFYIYGEKTMSDGKL
+263 TFYIHGERELSSGKL
-278 LITEISFRYTTDYDE
+278 LFIEIAFRYTTDYDE

-318 TKVMLEFYEKLGFD
+318 TKVMMEFYERTGLD
-332 KKAKVDISGEDV
+332 KKAKIDITGEDV

-366 EKLGNSEVKGLVED
+366 EKLGNSEVRGLVED
-380 IVYEKLVPIF
+380 FVYDKLVPLF
-390 EKNLDTVKKILEKV
+390 EKNLDTVKRILEKV
-404 IEAARAREAARKA
+404 VEAARAREAARKA

-427 DSFSLPGKLADCSER
+427 DSFSLPGKLADCSEK
-442 DPEKTELFIV
+442 DPLKTELFIV

-486 INKLLDNEE
+486 INKLLDNDE

-504 TSIADTFDISKIRYG
+504 TGIADTFDISKIRYG

-542 YRYMKPLIE
+542 YRYMKELIE
-551 EGFIYSAMPP
+551 EGYIYSAVPP
-561 LYKISAG
+561 LYKISVG
-568 QKHYYAYSDEEKDK
+568 QKHYYAYSDEEKDR
-582 IIKELKTKN
+582 IIKEIKSKN

-609 ETTMNPATRKLL
+609 ETTMNPSTRKLL
-621 RITLEDAIKANN
+621 KITLEDAIKANN

-643 KKRRIFIESYA
+643 KKRRNFIELYA
-654 KEVVDIDI
+654 KEVVEIDV

>member
-1 MVLEIFGVFDLKLYK
+1 MVNRDI
-16 EKVMVVDNTKEYNAQ
+16 KEYNAQ

-84 IEPGDIVTVEDDGRG
+84 IEKDDVVTVEDDGRG
-99 IPVDIHPEYKVSA
+99 IPVDIHPEYNVSA

-156 KREGKLYYQKYRR
+156 KRDGKLYYQRYSR
-169 GVPETDVLVKKEG
+169 GVPQTDVIVKKEG

-190 RFKPDREIFDKGVT
+190 RFKPDKKIFDEGVS
-204 FNYDVLHARLREL
+204 FNYDILHARLREL
-217 AFLNKGVRIQII
+217 AFLNKGVRIEII
-229 DKRGKEEKKDEFYYE
+229 DRRGKEEKKDEFYYE
-244 GGIVEFV
+244 GGILEFV
-251 NALTQEMKPISD
+251 NALTEEMKPISD
-263 TFYIYGEKTMSDGKL
+263 TFYVYGEKEMSNGGIL
-278 LITEISFRYTTDYDE
+278 VVEIAFRYTTDYDE

-307 GTHLTGFRSGL
+307 GTHLSGFRSGL
-318 TKVMLEFYEKLGFD
+318 TRVMTEFYEKLGFD
-332 KKAKVDISGEDV
+332 KREKIDIIGEDI

-366 EKLGNSEVKGLVED
+366 EKLGNTEVKSLVED
-380 IVYEKLVPIF
+380 VFYDKVVGIF
-390 EKNLDTVKKILEKV
+390 ERNLDTVKIILEKIV
-404 IEAARAREAARKA
+404 QAARARESARKA

-427 DSFSLPGKLADCSER
+427 DSFYLPGKLADCSER
-442 DPEKTELFIV
+442 EISKTELFIV

-479 MNAEKAR
+479 INAEKAR
-486 INKLLDNEE
+486 INKLLDNDE

-504 TSIADTFDISKIRYG
+504 TGIADTFDISKLRYG

-527 DVDGSHIRTLLLTFF
+527 DVDGSHIKTLLLTFF

-551 EGFIYSAMPP
+551 EGYVYSAMPP
-561 LYKISAG
+561 LYKITVG
-568 QKHYYAYSDEEKDK
+568 QNHYYAYSDEEKEK
-582 IIKELKTKN
+582 ILSVIKSKN
-591 FTVQRY
+591 FSVQRY
-597 KGLGEMNPEQLW
+597 KGLGEMNPDQLW
-609 ETTMNPATRKLL
+609 ETTMNPSTRKLL
-621 RITLEDAIKANN
+621 KITLEDAIKANN

-643 KKRRIFIESYA
+643 KKRRNFIELYA
-654 KEVVDIDI
+654 KEVVDIDV